1 MTDSIYDQLNA
12 YGTVAK
18 QRFVETF
25 SGDAL
30 DTDRWNSQ
38 NVTGSGSVGMIDE
51 IDGGG
56 FVSSA
61 SGANQHQEINF
72 NGVKQFSPTTCSMI
86 GVTNRYLDSTDQFVG
101 FCSGINS
108 LDPSNSLAT
117 YTMMN
122 QNAKI
127 SIQTSDGSNTGL
139 STEVYASV
147 NKDVNSFKSWKIEG
161 GSSNYKLY
169 ISGVLEATTSTKIPT
184 TRMQPIVGCRSRTA
198 TVSTTRVR
206 YLEAYNT

>member
-1 MTDSIYDQLNA
+1 MTKSIYDQLNA
-12 YGTVAK
+12 SGTIAK
-18 QRFVETF
+18 QRVVETF
-25 SGDAL
+25 SGDSL

-51 IDGGG
+51 VDGGC

-101 FCSGINS
+101 FGSGVNT

-122 QNAKI
+122 ENNKI
-127 SIQTSDGSNTGL
+127 SIQTSDGSNNGL
-139 STEVYASV
+139 STEIFASID
-147 NKDVNSFKSWKIEG
+147 KDVNSFKSWKIEG

-184 TRMQPIVGCRSRTA
+184 TRMQPIVGCRSRTS